1 MLMLAHGGKYCQLHP
16 RLQLYLWNK
25 AQLPLIKLQK
35 AQKVLL
41 EILNYCHVGYPL
53 IDVGV
58 RLITADRKCI
68 TENAKMPRNAASF
81 RK

>member
-1 MLMLAHGGKYCQLHP
+1 MGVNTVNFTPGC
-16 RLQLYLWNK
+16 NCTCGIK

-41 EILNYCHVGYPL
+41 EILNYCHVRYPL
-53 IDVGV
+53 VVVGL

>member
-1 MLMLAHGGKYCQLHP
+1 MNVNTVNFTLGC
-16 RLQLYLWNK
+16 NCTCEIK

-35 AQKVLL
+35 AQKVFL